1 MTRRYRKWF
10 AAGLLLALCAAVFLP
25 GQRTVP
31 PIDRDEARFAHAS
44 RQMAASG
51 TLDGWVLPMIQ
62 ERRRINKPPLIYWV
76 QAATALACTAGRIE
90 HDAIWMYRLPSVV
103 FAMLAVFVTWRLGV
117 SMFGRSTGLLAA
129 ILLAVCPVL
138 VVEAHQARS
147 DHLLLALTTAAMAVL
162 WRIWRDRDTSRPTM
176 PAALG
181 LWVLVGLGV
190 LVKGPVTPMVVALT
204 GLAISLVNRDARW
217 LRRTRPALG
226 LLIVV
231 ALVAPWVVLIS
242 RLIGFREYAAEVVDE
257 VFVRSIRSREGH
269 WGPPGYHLVLL
280 VLLFW
285 PGSLLTAAAVVRAW
299 RRGIRADTATAPGWG
314 RRLVERWRSRRPGA
328 DAELFC
334 VCWIVPSWIVFELVS
349 TKLPH
354 YTLPMYPAL
363 AILSARAVLGQA
375 RWIPVARRGPQR
387 LGFGLWLGV
396 GVLLLSVP
404 LAAGVAGVLGG
415 WLRPG
420 PIVVLAA
427 VASFASIALAAAG
440 GGLALRWRIRR
451 GQTLSVAAAI
461 LCFAVLMGV
470 VLPRAQPLWNTPR
483 LMTLID
489 EADPDGVRALAAETY
504 HEDSLIFAS
513 RGRLERLADGAGA
526 DWLARNP
533 GGLLIVPADRLE
545 TLGATELVGQVQ
557 GFNYSNGRTVD
568 LAVTRSPRA
577 GLHPSPGTD

>member
-10 AAGLLLALCAAVFLP
+10 AAGLLLAICAAVFLP
-25 GQRTVP
+25 GLRTVP

-44 RQMAASG
+44 RQMAGSE

-76 QAATALACTAGRIE
+76 QAGTALACTAGRIE
-90 HDAIWMYRLPSVV
+90 NDAIWMYRLPSVV
-103 FAMLAVFVTWRLGV
+103 FAMMAVLVTWRLGV
-117 SMFGRSTGLLAA
+117 SMFGRPTGLLAA

-162 WRIWRDRDTSRPTM
+162 WRIWRDRDTGRPTM
-176 PAALG
+176 PSALG

-190 LVKGPVTPMVVALT
+190 LVKGPVTPMVVVLT
-204 GLAISLVNRDARW
+204 ALAISVVNRDARW
-217 LRRTRPALG
+217 LRRARPALG

-231 ALVAPWVVLIS
+231 ALVAPWVVLIT

-299 RRGIRADTATAPGWG
+299 RRGIRADTPTAPGWR
-314 RRLVERWRSRRPGA
+314 RRLVERWRSRRPGG

-375 RWIPVARRGPQR
+375 RWIPVARRGAQR
-387 LGFGLWLGV
+387 LGFGLWLVV
-396 GVLLLSVP
+396 GVLLVSVP
-404 LAAGVAGVLGG
+404 VAAGVAGVLGG

-420 PIVVLAA
+420 PLVVLAA
-427 VASFASIALAAAG
+427 VASL
-440 GGLALRWRIRR
+440 
-451 GQTLSVAAAI
+451 
-461 LCFAVLMGV
+461 
-470 VLPRAQPLWNTPR
+470 
-483 LMTLID
+483 
-489 EADPDGVRALAAETY
+489 
-504 HEDSLIFAS
+504 
-513 RGRLERLADGAGA
+513 
-526 DWLARNP
+526 
-533 GGLLIVPADRLE
+533 
-545 TLGATELVGQVQ
+545 
-557 GFNYSNGRTVD
+557 
-568 LAVTRSPRA
+568 
-577 GLHPSPGTD
+577 